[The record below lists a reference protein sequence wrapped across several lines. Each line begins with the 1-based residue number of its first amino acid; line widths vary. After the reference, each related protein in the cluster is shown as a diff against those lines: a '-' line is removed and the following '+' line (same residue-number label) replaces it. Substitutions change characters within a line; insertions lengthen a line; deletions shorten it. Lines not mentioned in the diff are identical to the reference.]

1 MMEQLRKLSATR
13 KNSEKPGEWCLINER
28 LFARWQK
35 RIQDLEQRTQSSIK
49 GRSKRMSDTE
59 AKTIR
64 LFVIEE
70 QEIYRELFKS
80 IFPSMATVELIDVSS
95 NREVNR
101 INHIASSLSPDV
113 LLLSTKKLD
122 ENIINE
128 LEEIRISYP
137 HIGIVLLLVFY
148 TPRDVDSLRRLA
160 LAGKGGMALF
170 LKQSLDLTEQLFG
183 IITSVNRGQ
192 VILDPLLS
200 SFLLMEKN
208 ESPFLSQL
216 TAREAEIMGLL
227 AKGYTNSSIAESL
240 YIDVKTVEHH
250 INSMYSKL
258 KTSADF
264 YQKPG

>member
-1 MMEQLRKLSATR
+1 
-13 KNSEKPGEWCLINER
+13 
-28 LFARWQK
+28 
-35 RIQDLEQRTQSSIK
+35 
-49 GRSKRMSDTE
+49 MSNRETK
-59 AKTIR
+59 AIR

-70 QEIYRELFKS
+70 QEIYRELFRS
-80 IFPSMATVELIDVSS
+80 ILPSMAPVELIDVSS
-95 NREVNR
+95 NGEINR
-101 INHIASSLSPDV
+101 IGNIVSSQTPDV
-113 LLLSTKKLD
+113 LVLSTKKLD
-122 ENIINE
+122 ENIIDE
-128 LEEIRISYP
+128 LEKIRISYP

-148 TPRDVDSLRRLA
+148 TAQDVDSLRRLA

-183 IITSVNRGQ
+183 IIMSVNRGQ
-192 VILDPLLS
+192 VILDPLLT

-216 TAREAEIMGLL
+216 TARETEIMGLL
-227 AKGYTNSSIAESL
+227 SRGYTNSAIAESL

-264 YQKPG
+264 NHRHPRVSAARMYLEATGELQTFPLPESRLITANPG